1 MEQLTIDDIKAI
13 ELEIMDEIDR
23 VCAERGLQYF
33 LGYGSLLGAV
43 RHGGFIPWD
52 DDIDIL
58 MMRADYEQLMAHF
71 NEWRKSERFKLVS
84 YRDESSIYQI
94 AKVVDTTTVMYE
106 NFVGKKAAT
115 GVWVDIFPLENFDPT
130 KSSLIKTRDRVGLLR
145 SFVVTDPASGS
156 NAFVKLVKRIVCPFV
171 AHKNPYELAK
181 RLDDIALEMNGGASG
196 APALASAASGAPE
209 AAAGAGNAAAAAS
222 GAATPASDGSDSDRV
237 IDMLGWASEA
247 KAQRKCLFE
256 PVRMAFEDRRYWAPA
271 GYEEYLSVEYG
282 DWRTPPAENNRPI
295 HTMEAYRL

>member
-1 MEQLTIDDIKAI
+1 MEQLSIDDIKAI
-13 ELEIMDEIDR
+13 ELDIMDEIDR
-23 VCAERGLQYF
+23 VCAEHGLQYF

-71 NEWRKSERFKLVS
+71 NEWRTSERFKLVS
-84 YRDESSIYQI
+84 YRDESSIYQF

-115 GVWVDIFPLENFDPT
+115 GVWVDIFAMEEFDPA
-130 KSSLIKTRDRVGLLR
+130 KTALLKKRDRVGLLR
-145 SFVVTDPASGS
+145 SFVVTDPKSGS

-171 AHKNPYELAK
+171 AHKNPYELAR
-181 RLDDIALEMNGGASG
+181 RLDDIAMRMCAPEGGASEYVIDVIG
-196 APALASAASGAPE
+196 WAPE
-209 AAAGAGNAAAAAS
+209 G
-222 GAATPASDGSDSDRV
+222 
-237 IDMLGWASEA
+237 
-247 KAQRKCLFE
+247 KKQRKSLFT
-256 PVRMAFEDRRYWAPA
+256 PIRMKFEDREYWAPA
-271 GYEEYLSVEYG
+271 GYEEYLTTEYG
-282 DWRTPPAENNRPI
+282 DWRTPPAENDRAI